1 MGEPVVNRLT
11 EIRQEISESLE
22 GAGISTVTY
31 VETNIIPPC
40 ALVVPGQFDY
50 VTQPVGENPYRKP
63 YSVNVQV
70 LLIGEAG
77 TSEGVAEDMDSMLV
91 DAINALDSD
100 WDITEVTAP
109 HDANIRN
116 KTYGAA
122 VISLT
127 VATDL

>member
-1 MGEPVVNRLT
+1 MNRLT
-11 EIRQEISESLE
+11 EIRQEISQSLE
-22 GAGISTVTY
+22 DSGISAVTY

-50 VTQPVGENPYRKP
+50 VTQPQGDNPFRKP

-91 DAINALDSD
+91 EVINALDSD
-100 WDITEVTAP
+100 YWEITEVTAP